1 MSGSGDAMDLSQ
13 VKGNL
18 QPYTTDYY
26 RAHRDGAEQSAR
38 VLVPMVLRYVNSRS
52 VIDVG
57 CGQGTWLSVF
67 REHGVED
74 VWGVDGSHVDQL
86 QLEIPAQRFL
96 AADLNRPLSLKR
108 RFDLVVSLEVAEHLP
123 AGCADDFVESLTRL
137 GPVVLFSAAIPHQGG
152 ACHLNEQWPS
162 YWANRFHDRAYEP
175 VDCLRRHIWE
185 DRRVEWWY
193 AQNTLFY
200 VERGYLDCHP
210 LLKKEHE
217 FAGRRVLPLVHP
229 SRFLEWVEWG
239 MSQSAEKPVCQAGAS
254 PGRETSP

>member
-1 MSGSGDAMDLSQ
+1 MILGRKR
-13 VKGNL
+13 V
-18 QPYTTDYY
+18 QPYTNDYY
-26 RAHRDGAEQSAR
+26 CAHRQGAQQSAR
-38 VLVPMVLRYVNSRS
+38 VLVPMVLRYVHSRS

-74 VWGVDGSHVDQL
+74 VWGVDGSHVDERL
-86 QLEIPAQRFL
+86 LEIPAQRFL
-96 AADLNRPLSLKR
+96 AADLSRPLSLKR

-123 AGCADDFVESLTRL
+123 ADCADDFVESLTRL
-137 GPVVLFSAAIPHQGG
+137 GPVVLFSAAIPYQGG

-162 YWANRFHDRAYEP
+162 YWANRFHDRGYEP

-193 AQNTLFY
+193 AQNALFY

-210 LLKKEHE
+210 LLQKEYE
-217 FAGRRVLPLVHP
+217 FAGRTVLPLVHP
-229 SRFLEWVEWG
+229 KRFLEWVEWG
-239 MSQSAEKPVCQAGAS
+239 KSQSAEKPVCQAGAS
-254 PGRETSP
+254 LGRETSP